1 MQKAFM
7 QWQGVSPLSFTDV
20 TGSSTSADI
29 TISFLDGVHSPC
41 MNPFDKAGGEFAHAF
56 SPESGTVHFDDD
68 ETFTDGVSSGTNL
81 FSVALHEI
89 GHLLGLRHSSKTSAI
104 MHEIYKAYDPNMKLT
119 DDDKHGINY
128 LYAGG
133 TAKPDTTTPPIP
145 TPTQPCIDKNPACSA
160 YKRFCGTSIKWQI
173 VCPKTCGE
181 CGGQGGQSVVNCKD
195 NNHQIICD
203 AYKTNG
209 LCNNDFAKDGCQKT
223 CGVCSSG

>member
-1 MQKAFM
+1 MAVDVLHAYKLISKVSTFIYCRFTRNSRSEKASEGNQNAHAFRLALF
-7 QWQGVSPLSFTDV
+7 PLPQYDK
-20 TGSSTSADI
+20 GN
-29 TISFLDGVHSPC
+29 TIHTLIFLECNNPHIFLFRFLVGVHSPC

-128 LYAGG
+128 LYGG
-133 TAKPDTTTPPIP
+133 
-145 TPTQPCIDKNPACSA
+145 
-160 YKRFCGTSIKWQI
+160 
-173 VCPKTCGE
+173 
-181 CGGQGGQSVVNCKD
+181 
-195 NNHQIICD
+195 
-203 AYKTNG
+203 
-209 LCNNDFAKDGCQKT
+209 
-223 CGVCSSG
+223 